1 MVAAATPLAFAMAMT
16 TGVARRRR
24 LVHSRRRQQPEFPQ
38 SGQAHPVP
46 TRIWPTKGALCAW

>member
-38 SGQAHPVP
+38 SGQAHPVS
-46 TRIWPTKGALCAW
+46 T